1 MVYNIFM
8 NMNMSS
14 VESEDRISQLFRL
27 IGQPTRVQILLELG
41 RGEACVC
48 HLEAHLGLRQAAI
61 SQHLMALRDAGL
73 LVTRRHGRFI
83 YYRLADPGLL
93 DLIRL
98 AARSVGIPEEALE
111 RPARDESACE
121 CPRCVDASPCQGE
134 AVADDPAKLLHP

>member
-1 MVYNIFM
+1 MI
-8 NMNMSS
+8 MNMSS
-14 VESEDRISQLFRL
+14 EESEDRISQLFRL

-48 HLEAHLGLRQAAI
+48 HLEAQLGLLQAAI

-73 LVTRRHGRFI
+73 LVTRRDGRFI
-83 YYRLADPGLL
+83 YYRLADTGLL

-98 AARSVGIPEEALE
+98 AARSIGIPEGDLE

-121 CPRCVDASPCQGE
+121 CPRCVEVSPCQGE
-134 AVADDPAKLLHP
+134 AAADEPA